1 MMRKRN
7 LLIVAVIIGALGIG
21 LWLDI
26 ANRGLF
32 WRFAWSVTGRE
43 DAIGQIRGVV
53 QYAGNIFR
61 PSPRLDPFTPVN
73 HAGVSPFG
81 INTFLEQ
88 EPDPAKVEASLQMIA
103 DTGFDWIRQQFIWAD
118 IEIAGKGDFIDAR
131 NDMDGDGIND
141 AISAWDKYD
150 RIVDLAEQNG
160 IQIQARV
167 EAPPAWTRELPE
179 DVTGAFAPPDNFQD
193 YVDYITVLAERYK
206 GRIFHYQIW
215 NEPNI
220 YPEWGNNNVN
230 PEAYTQLLCMAY
242 DALKRVDPDIVV
254 ISAAL
259 APTRSLTG
267 RDLNDYIFWQRMYQ
281 AGAGN
286 CFDVLSMQ
294 GYGLWSGPTDQRLRP
309 TQVNIARPLYIRD
322 LMLANGDGHK
332 AIWISESAWNSVPLA
347 DVAPDIHEP
356 RDMFGQVTEQQ
367 AADYI
372 VKLYE
377 RLEREWVWA
386 GVMNYWFFTRRS
398 DEERNQPFYYFR
410 LVEPDF
416 NPDGEYIFPP
426 LPVYHALK
434 AHIADYQPTL
444 YKGAHLPT
452 SHLQPHHA
460 LTLADD
466 YQIVRDDQALFGVTL
481 QTTSADFQVNGTDIL
496 LEWRGEPY
504 LTINGQQVAGTRG
517 RAWYS
522 AQVSLSQTADQH
534 AIRIRGMDGE
544 PFALHEIMVLD
555 KTASYRL
562 PYAILALVGVV
573 MVGMMSYEII
583 QLRRK

>member
-1 MMRKRN
+1 MMRTRN
-7 LLIVAVIIGALGIG
+7 LLILAVLIGALGIG

-88 EPDPAKVEASLQMIA
+88 EPDPAKVEATLQMIA
-103 DTGFDWIRQQFIWAD
+103 DTGFQWIRQQFIWAD
-118 IEIAGKGDFIDAR
+118 IEIAGKGDFLDAR
-131 NDMDGDGIND
+131 NDMDGDGVID
-141 AISAWDKYD
+141 VISAWDKYD
-150 RIVDLAEQNG
+150 RMVDLAEQHG

-167 EAPPAWTRELPE
+167 EAPPPWARELPE
-179 DVTGAFAPPDNFQD
+179 TETGSFAPPDDFQD
-193 YVDYITVLAERYK
+193 YVDFLMILAQRYQ
-206 GRIFHYQIW
+206 GRIYHYQIW

-230 PEAYTQLLCMAY
+230 PEAYTELLCRAY
-242 DALKRVDPDIVV
+242 DALKAVDPEIIV

-267 RDLNDYIFWQRMYQ
+267 RDLNDYIFLQRMYQ
-281 AGAGN
+281 AGAGG

-322 LMLANGDGHK
+322 LMIANGDGHK
-332 AIWISESAWNSVPLA
+332 AIWISEAAWNSVPSA
-347 DVAPDIHEP
+347 DVVPDIHEP
-356 RDMFGQVTEQQ
+356 RDMFGQVTQEQ
-367 AADYI
+367 AGEYI
-372 VKLYE
+372 VALYE

-398 DEERNQPFYYFR
+398 DEEYRQPSYYFR
-410 LVEPDF
+410 MVEPDF
-416 NPDGEYIFPP
+416 DPDAEYVFPP
-426 LPVYHALK
+426 LPVYHALR
-434 AHIADYQPTL
+434 AHIVDYQPTL
-444 YKGAHLPT
+444 YTGAHMAT
-452 SHLQPHHA
+452 SHRQPHHA
-460 LTLADD
+460 LSLPDG
-466 YQIVRDDQALFGVTL
+466 YQIVSDDRALFGVGL
-481 QTTSADFQVNGTDIL
+481 QATTADFQINGTDIL
-496 LEWRGEPY
+496 LEWRGAPT
-504 LTINGQQVAGTRG
+504 LLINGERVTGTRG
-517 RAWYS
+517 RAWYVARLTLSPS
-522 AQVSLSQTADQH
+522 AERY
-534 AIRIRGMDGE
+534 AITIQGVDGE
-544 PFALHEIMVLD
+544 AFILHEVMVLD
-555 KTASYRL
+555 RTL
-562 PYAILALVGVV
+562 PYALPYGVLALVGAVLAV
-573 MVGMMSYEII
+573 MIGAEII
-583 QLRRK
+583 QSRRS